1 MYDIESILM
10 ALFGGGYGDWND
22 IANTEYNW
30 EDIFE
35 ELKIKFGDLEGVD
48 INDIYT
54 IIMEKGKWDFI
65 KMVNDFIIEN
75 KNTEDKDL
83 KQAIEK
89 LKDFDFDND
98 EIWFIY
104 ANCLDSHIYL
114 KVEDTEIIDILNN
127 YLEDEID
134 DINDKIGFT
143 YINIQER

>member
-1 MYDIESILM
+1 MEWILM
-10 ALFGGGYGDWND
+10 ALFNGGTADWND
-22 IANTEYNW
+22 IANTEYDW

-98 EIWFIY
+98 EI
-104 ANCLDSHIYL
+104 
-114 KVEDTEIIDILNN
+114 
-127 YLEDEID
+127 
-134 DINDKIGFT
+134 
-143 YINIQER
+143 

>member
-83 KQAIEK
+83 KQAIGK

-104 ANCLDSHIYL
+104 ANCLDSRF
-114 KVEDTEIIDILNN
+114 DNDIDQIVNWEYSLRDNAIN
-127 YLEDEID
+127 LIKYWVDSLED
-134 DINDKIGFT
+134 
-143 YINIQER
+143 

>member
-1 MYDIESILM
+1 MEWILM
-10 ALFGGGYGDWND
+10 ALFNGGTADWND

-75 KNTEDKDL
+75 KNTEDEDL

-89 LKDFDFDND
+89 LKDFDFNDD

-127 YLEDEID
+127 YLEDKID

-143 YINIQER
+143 YINISEN

>member
-1 MYDIESILM
+1 MEWILM
-10 ALFGGGYGDWND
+10 ALFGGGAADWND
-22 IANTEYNW
+22 IANTKYNW

-35 ELKIKFGDLEGVD
+35 ELKMEFGDLDGVD

-54 IIMEKGKWDFI
+54 IIMEEGKGDFI
-65 KMVNDFIIEN
+65 KMVNDFITEN

-83 KQAIEK
+83 KQAVEK

-114 KVEDTEIIDILNN
+114 KVEDTEIIDILND

-134 DINDKIGFT
+134 NINDKIGFT
-143 YINIQER
+143 YINISEN